1 MLSEHGTVLVL
12 GISLQAP
19 EVMLD
24 DVVYVR
30 LGRFR
35 PQRLRNLQ
43 GGSSTPAR
51 NVHALRGDGC
61 RLPLDMIE
69 SVSPL

>member
-12 GISLQAP
+12 GRALQAP

-24 DVVYVR
+24 DAVQAR
-30 LGRFR
+30 PGRFR
-35 PQRLRNLQ
+35 PQRLRRAPQ

-51 NVHALRGDGC
+51 NVHPLRDDG
-61 RLPLDMIE
+61 
-69 SVSPL
+69 